1 MQGPVAG
8 AWPQPYQVWDA
19 SEQLRGLL
27 SQKLHIPVCGRRTA
41 PGLRYQLETGPRNKQ
56 REDEQAPPHRAW
68 QQRETSQGQAAG
80 GTGEEARSGSAPP
93 QAAGPGGKT
102 KHFNLSNF
110 SREVAARTPRDWD
123 AAEAGWEEAGP
134 KRPSA
139 SDLPGGRGAARSGLW
154 GTQAKASMKQVKRG
168 TVWAGEGM
176 PWAEAGVGSYVAGP
190 RKEVLWLFHFLG
202 HAEGNSKCWGPQ
214 RSGGG

>member
-110 SREVAARTPRDWD
+110 SREWPELRGTGTQQKQDGKKR
-123 AAEAGWEEAGP
+123 GP
-134 KRPSA
+134 KGH
-139 SDLPGGRGAARSGLW
+139 LPATFLG
-154 GTQAKASMKQVKRG
+154 
-168 TVWAGEGM
+168 GEGQ
-176 PWAEAGVGSYVAGP
+176 PD
-190 RKEVLWLFHFLG
+190 
-202 HAEGNSKCWGPQ
+202 Q
-214 RSGGG
+214 DSGGLRQKPA